1 MKQKNAIPSC
11 LTNVATCLFE
21 VAREPTHM
29 WRVDWFCVGCPIV
42 KKGAVCL
49 LTTVLCLCPSL
60 SFSLGQEENTE
71 AQGDNE
77 FGFRENAEA
86 QRDDGFGFG
95 GEFSNQPERPEEPR
109 RTIPRRT
116 RNLDELRLSGD
127 FSGLPL
133 SDFFAYIRLKLSIA
147 VRADEFKNG
156 HGILVARGDVPGDR
170 YSTRCYHFTETFSRL
185 LESLGEEDLQDL
197 VYSRSLRREYLE
209 SIQIGTKG
217 EGRIMVSAHMEVH
230 RKLAGTLTEL
240 GILRRGPLPKSR
252 GYVSRRRAGELQEF
266 WNRLLPKKF
275 ILENTR
281 IDVALERLEKELEGT
296 EIHVILYEFE
306 SGTEEQDDGGG
317 VPAEA
322 LP

>member
-1 MKQKNAIPSC
+1 MRNNNAIPSC

-21 VAREPTHM
+21 VAREPAHM
-29 WRVDWFCVGCPIV
+29 WRADWFCVGCPIV

-49 LTTVLCLCPSL
+49 LTAVLCLCPSL
-60 SFSLGQEENTE
+60 SFSEGQEENTE
-71 AQGDNE
+71 AQRDN
-77 FGFRENAEA
+77 GF
-86 QRDDGFGFG
+86 GFGFG

-109 RTIPRRT
+109 RAIPRRT

-133 SDFFAYIRLKLSIA
+133 SDFFAYIRLKLPVA

-156 HGILVARGDVPGDR
+156 HAIQVARRTLRTD
-170 YSTRCYHFTETFSRL
+170 YETRCYYFTETFSRL
-185 LESLGEEDLQDL
+185 LGSLGEEDLQDL

-217 EGRIMVSAHMEVH
+217 EDRIMVSAHMEVH
-230 RKLAGTLTEL
+230 RKLAGTLMKL

-252 GYVSRRRAGELQEF
+252 EYASRRRAGELQEF
-266 WNRLLPKKF
+266 WNCPLPKEF
-275 ILENTR
+275 ILEDTR

-296 EIHVILYEFE
+296 EIHVIWYEIE
-306 SGTEEQDDGGG
+306 SDTEEQDDGGG

-322 LP
+322 VP